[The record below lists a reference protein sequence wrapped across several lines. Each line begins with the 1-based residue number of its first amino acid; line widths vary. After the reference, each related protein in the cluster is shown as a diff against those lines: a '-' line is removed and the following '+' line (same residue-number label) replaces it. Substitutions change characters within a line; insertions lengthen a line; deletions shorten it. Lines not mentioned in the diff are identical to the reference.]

1 MILLVDN
8 YDSFTYNLV
17 QQCPADTI
25 VLRNDDP
32 ELFIVAKEADAIIF
46 SPGPGRPE
54 EAEFMISLIKT
65 YQDNKPLLGICLG
78 HQAIGE
84 AFGAKVVQAP
94 AIMHGKQSTL
104 TYQKKGVFET
114 YLGDMTVMRY
124 HSLVIEPATLSAEF
138 EVLAE
143 TEGIIMAI
151 QHREKP
157 IVGLQFHPESMGTNE
172 GAFFIEQFLK
182 LVSDNTEK
190 TQDEKRRNL

>member
-32 ELFIVAKEADAIIF
+32 ELFIVAKEADGIIF

-54 EAEFMISLIKT
+54 EAGFMISLIKT
-65 YQDNKPLLGICLG
+65 YHDSKPLLGICLG

-84 AFGAKVVQAP
+84 ALGAKVVQAP

-104 TYQKKGVFET
+104 TYQKKA
-114 YLGDMTVMRY
+114 Y
-124 HSLVIEPATLSAEF
+124 S
-138 EVLAE
+138 
-143 TEGIIMAI
+143 
-151 QHREKP
+151 KP
-157 IVGLQFHPESMGTNE
+157 T
-172 GAFFIEQFLK
+172 
-182 LVSDNTEK
+182 
-190 TQDEKRRNL
+190 

>member
-32 ELFIVAKEADAIIF
+32 ELFIVAKEADGIIF

-54 EAEFMISLIKT
+54 EAGFMISLIKT
-65 YQDNKPLLGICLG
+65 YHDSKPLLGICLG

-151 QHREKP
+151 QHR
-157 IVGLQFHPESMGTNE
+157 
-172 GAFFIEQFLK
+172 
-182 LVSDNTEK
+182 
-190 TQDEKRRNL
+190 